1 VDNKDLRIEELS
13 RELALRDKTVSEL
26 MVKISEFMAKMAE
39 LTATI
44 SAQTAKMATLEATIA
59 RLSRNSSTSSKPPS
73 SDIVKPKKTGKK
85 GRKGKRGAQAGH
97 AKHERA
103 PFPPEQIDDVFH
115 YRLVRCP
122 KCGTKLQ
129 PGRVAPRVL
138 QQIELVEKPVRIEEH
153 RGYPY
158 WCPHCKE
165 IHYAEIPIEV
175 KKAGLVGKRL
185 TALVAFMKGACH
197 ASFSTIRKF
206 LRDVV
211 GVTISRGY
219 LRNLLNKAGD
229 ALESAFQ
236 ELLAHLPTEAWLNID
251 ETGHREEGSRF
262 WTWCF
267 RAELYTLFRIDKS
280 RGSDVLIKTLGKEF
294 EGVLGC
300 DYFSAYRKYMGD
312 FNVQVQFCL
321 AHLIRD
327 VKFLTT
333 LTDKV
338 TKTYGLR
345 LLEGLR
351 NLFRIIHVR
360 GSMPEEKFQRKLQ
373 ETRASIVKTAKNAPM
388 RTEAQNIAERF
399 RQHGEAYFQF
409 ITTPDIAPTNN
420 LAEQAIRFV
429 VMDRHITQGTRGA
442 WGRQW
447 SERIWT
453 LIATCAQQGRSVYD
467 FLCKSIDALFRGQPA
482 PSLLPNST

>member
-1 VDNKDLRIEELS
+1 
-13 RELALRDKTVSEL
+13 
-26 MVKISEFMAKMAE
+26 
-39 LTATI
+39 
-44 SAQTAKMATLEATIA
+44 MATLEATIA

-73 SDIVKPKKTGKK
+73 SDIVKPKKPGKK
-85 GRKGKRGAQAGH
+85 GKKGKRGGQAGH
-97 AKHERA
+97 EKHERA
-103 PFPPEQIDDVFH
+103 SFPPEQIDDVFH
-115 YRLVRCP
+115 YRLDLCP

-165 IHYAEIPIEV
+165 LHYAEIPIEAR
-175 KKAGLVGKRL
+175 KAGLVGKRL
-185 TALVAFMKGACH
+185 TALVAFMKGVCH

-211 GVTISRGY
+211 GVTISRGH
-219 LRNLLNKAGD
+219 LRNLLNKASD

-236 ELLAHLPTEAWLNID
+236 EVLAQLPTEAWLNID
-251 ETGHREEGSRF
+251 ETGHKEEGRRF

-280 RGSDVLIKTLGKEF
+280 RGSDVLVKTLGKEF
-294 EGVLGC
+294 DGVLGC

-333 LTDKV
+333 LTNKA
-338 TKTYGLR
+338 TKNYGLR

-360 GSMPEEKFQRKLQ
+360 GDMPEEKFQRKLQ
-373 ETRASIVKTAKNAPM
+373 EARAFIVKTAKNAPM

-399 RQHGEAYFQF
+399 RQHGDAYFLF
-409 ITTPDIAPTNN
+409 ITTPNIAPTNN

-429 VMDRHITQGTRGA
+429 VMDRHVTQGTRGA

-467 FLCKSIDALFRGQPA
+467 FLCKSIDALFRGQPT

>member
-1 VDNKDLRIEELS
+1 VDDKDLRIQELS
-13 RELALRDKTVSEL
+13 GELTIARELLVHRDKT
-26 MVKISEFMAKMAE
+26 IAE
-39 LTATI
+39 L
-44 SAQTAKMATLEATIA
+44 SARIATLEATIA

-85 GRKGKRGAQAGH
+85 GKKRTRGGQDGH

-103 PFPPEQIDDVFH
+103 PFPPEQIDDVLD
-115 YRLVRCP
+115 YRMDRCP

-129 PGRVAPRVL
+129 PGRVAPRVV

-165 IHYAEIPIEV
+165 LHYAEIPIEV
-175 KKAGLVGKRL
+175 RKAGLVGTRL
-185 TALVAFMKGACH
+185 TALVAFMKGVCH

-211 GVTISRGY
+211 GVTISRGH
-219 LRNLLNKAGD
+219 LRNLLNKASD

-236 ELLAHLPTEAWLNID
+236 EVLAQLPTEAWLNID
-251 ETGHREEGSRF
+251 ETGHKEEGRRF

-280 RGSDVLIKTLGKEF
+280 RGSDVLVKTLGKEF
-294 EGVLGC
+294 DGVLGC

-338 TKTYGLR
+338 TKNYGLR

-360 GSMPEEKFQRKLQ
+360 GDMPEEKFQRKLQ
-373 ETRASIVKTAKNAPM
+373 EARAFIVKTAKNAPM

-399 RQHGEAYFQF
+399 RKHGEAYFLF
-409 ITTPDIAPTNN
+409 ITTPGIAPTNN

-429 VMDRHITQGTRGA
+429 VMDRHITQGTRGP

-453 LIATCAQQGRSVYD
+453 LIATCAQQGRSVYE
-467 FLCKSIDALFRGQPA
+467 FLCESLGAFFRGRPT
-482 PSLLPNST
+482 PSLLPNTT